1 MSTVSAAMCKTHE
14 ETHEGSDMV
23 WQCISGN
30 SDGYVVNIDGII
42 AEKYHKFVST
52 V

>member
-1 MSTVSAAMCKTHE
+1 MCK
-14 ETHEGSDMV
+14 THEGSDMV
-23 WQCISGN
+23 CQCISGN
-30 SDGYVVNIDGII
+30 SDGYVVKIHGII